1 MFHFGFSYVGL
12 VFLCML
18 LIPNFIWTKKKPLGY
33 EEASPKENKFLLA
46 LERIGEVLV
55 SVLLLIFKDFNIDLN
70 RLSALP
76 LLVLAFVL
84 MICYEFYRIRYFK
97 SKRSLKDFYS
107 SLFGIP
113 VAGASYPVLAVFV
126 LGLYGSNSFLLLSSA
141 ILGIGHIGIHLGHRD
156 SLFGKKRRRLPFR
169 ILKSLAVAFAGFII
183 IILIGYFG
191 IKNAKFIKAFAFAK
205 NPVFEDAYV
214 NLNGQNQFIR
224 VMGRNKENPVVILLH
239 GGPSGPDGMMD
250 YAFMDYLLDE
260 YTYITWDQ
268 RGCGRTYYKNHA
280 SDPENKTA
288 NVDQLL
294 DDIDELVDYAC
305 NRFKQDKVTIIG
317 HSWGTV
323 LATKYSHVHPEKI
336 QKTIC
341 IGQVI
346 SFFEGDELAYYNALE
361 KAERAGDE
369 TSSMKEAFKA
379 YQETEDLFTLTKLRS
394 FTQAYNKPDVP
405 EMSFLY
411 GALSPYLGIDDMR
424 WMFFDNASPEK
435 IYRNNKI
442 LVDYVFDKELTE
454 GIDVYGMNFNSP
466 IYFISGEMDWTC
478 PVILARQYY
487 EKINAPKKDFF
498 EVKGCGHTPQGDKP
512 LEVAKIIKDIGL

>member
-33 EEASPKENKFLLA
+33 EEASLKENKFLLV

-70 RLSALP
+70 RRSALP

-84 MICYEFYRIRYFK
+84 MICYEFYWIRYFK

-113 VAGASYPVLAVFV
+113 VAGATYPVLAFFV
-126 LGLYGSNSFLLLSSA
+126 LGLYGSNSFLLLAST

-169 ILKSLAVAFAGFII
+169 ILKSLAAAFAGFTI

-191 IKNAKFIKAFAFAK
+191 IKNAKFVKAFAFAK

-250 YAFMDYLLDE
+250 YAFMDYLLDD

-280 SDPENKTA
+280 ADPENKTA
-288 NVDQLL
+288 SVGQLL
-294 DDIDELVDYAC
+294 EDI
-305 NRFKQDKVTIIG
+305 
-317 HSWGTV
+317 
-323 LATKYSHVHPEKI
+323 
-336 QKTIC
+336 
-341 IGQVI
+341 
-346 SFFEGDELAYYNALE
+346 NA
-361 KAERAGDE
+361 
-369 TSSMKEAFKA
+369 
-379 YQETEDLFTLTKLRS
+379 
-394 FTQAYNKPDVP
+394 
-405 EMSFLY
+405 
-411 GALSPYLGIDDMR
+411 
-424 WMFFDNASPEK
+424 
-435 IYRNNKI
+435 
-442 LVDYVFDKELTE
+442 LVDYVFDKVLKE
-454 GIDVYGMNFNSP
+454 GIDIYGIDFNSP
-466 IYFISGEMDWTC
+466 LYFISGEMDWTC
-478 PVILARQYY
+478 PVIIARQYY
-487 EKINAPKKDFF
+487 EKINAPRKSFF

>member
-1 MFHFGFSYVGL
+1 MFHFGFSYVG
-12 VFLCML
+12 L

-33 EEASPKENKFLLA
+33 EEVFLKENKFLLT

-55 SVLLLIFKDFNIDLN
+55 SVLLLLFKDFDIDPN
-70 RLSALP
+70 RRSAL
-76 LLVLAFVL
+76 LLLALAFVL
-84 MICYEFYRIRYFK
+84 MICYELYWIRYFK

-113 VAGASYPVLAVFV
+113 VAGATYPVLAFFV
-126 LGLYGSNSFLLLSSA
+126 LGLYGSNSFLLLAST

-156 SLFGKKRRRLPFR
+156 SLFGKKRKNLAIR
-169 ILKSLAVAFAGFII
+169 ILKRSAKVLGVLTVLL
-183 IILIGYFG
+183 LIGYFG
-191 IKNAKFIKAFAFAK
+191 IRNAKFIKAFASAN

-224 VMGRNKENPVVILLH
+224 VMGRNKENPLVILLH

-346 SFFEGDELAYYNALE
+346 SFFKGDELAYYNALE

-466 IYFISGEMDWTC
+466 IYFISGEMYWT
-478 PVILARQYY
+478 
-487 EKINAPKKDFF
+487 
-498 EVKGCGHTPQGDKP
+498 
-512 LEVAKIIKDIGL
+512 